1 MRVLGF
7 GTGIREDR
15 LAHCRSLHCAPPD
28 FLWNL
33 VASFAYAVLSGDAW
47 QEIRVR
53 SGRDD
58 KGKSGGLRE
67 GLLVAERSRAACI
80 CKRPLIVGD

>member
-33 VASFAYAVLSGDAW
+33 VALVHGMRPSLRKFAYAVLSGDAW

-67 GLLVAERSRAACI
+67 GLLVAERS
-80 CKRPLIVGD
+80 

>member
-33 VASFAYAVLSGDAW
+33 VALVHGMRPSL
-47 QEIRVR
+47 R
-53 SGRDD
+53 
-58 KGKSGGLRE
+58 GGLRE